1 MRERPLVADLVKDT
15 FIPKMFRVRQKF
27 SHDHIE
33 PERIPQVIAELLSEE
48 KFSEWKKGN
57 LRCLEDVCS
66 ADLSKLHSVLKSIKA
81 YAEET
86 GLKPSIVRYST
97 DGRNQIP
104 LRFTMSGNPVLE
116 RLYST
121 QYLDPWRA
129 QEIRRGRKGR

>member
-1 MRERPLVADLVKDT
+1 MSDKRAER
-15 FIPKMFRVRQKF
+15 
-27 SHDHIE
+27 
-33 PERIPQVIAELLSEE
+33 VIAEIDRQIEERGYTAVPDVLIGIGMLSEE

>member
-1 MRERPLVADLVKDT
+1 MSDKRAER
-15 FIPKMFRVRQKF
+15 
-27 SHDHIE
+27 
-33 PERIPQVIAELLSEE
+33 VIAEIDRQIEERGYTAVPDVLIGIGMLSEE

-57 LRCLEDVCS
+57 LRCLEDGCS

>member
-1 MRERPLVADLVKDT
+1 MSDKRAER
-15 FIPKMFRVRQKF
+15 
-27 SHDHIE
+27 
-33 PERIPQVIAELLSEE
+33 VIAEIDKQIEERGYTAVPDVLIGIGMLSEE

>member
-1 MRERPLVADLVKDT
+1 MSDKRAER
-15 FIPKMFRVRQKF
+15 
-27 SHDHIE
+27 
-33 PERIPQVIAELLSEE
+33 VIAEIDRQIEERGYTAVLDVLIGIGMLSEE

>member
-1 MRERPLVADLVKDT
+1 MSDKRAEK
-15 FIPKMFRVRQKF
+15 
-27 SHDHIE
+27 
-33 PERIPQVIAELLSEE
+33 VIAEIDRQIEERGYTAVPDVLIGIGMLSEE
-48 KFSEWKKGN
+48 KFSEWKKGD

>member
-1 MRERPLVADLVKDT
+1 ML
-15 FIPKMFRVRQKF
+15 IGIGM
-27 SHDHIE
+27 
-33 PERIPQVIAELLSEE
+33 LSEE

>member
-1 MRERPLVADLVKDT
+1 MSDKRAER
-15 FIPKMFRVRQKF
+15 
-27 SHDHIE
+27 
-33 PERIPQVIAELLSEE
+33 VIAEIDRQIEERGYTAVPDVLIGIGMLSEE

-81 YAEET
+81 YAEDT

>member
-1 MRERPLVADLVKDT
+1 MSDKRAEK
-15 FIPKMFRVRQKF
+15 
-27 SHDHIE
+27 
-33 PERIPQVIAELLSEE
+33 VIAEIDKQIEERGYTAVPDVLIGIGMLSEE
-48 KFSEWKKGN
+48 KFSEWKKGD

>member
-1 MRERPLVADLVKDT
+1 MSDKRAER
-15 FIPKMFRVRQKF
+15 
-27 SHDHIE
+27 
-33 PERIPQVIAELLSEE
+33 VIAEIDKQIEERGYTAVPDVLIGIGMLSEE
-48 KFSEWKKGN
+48 KFSEWKKGD

>member
-1 MRERPLVADLVKDT
+1 MSDKRAER
-15 FIPKMFRVRQKF
+15 
-27 SHDHIE
+27 
-33 PERIPQVIAELLSEE
+33 VIAEIDRQIEERGYTAVPDVLIGIGMLSEE

-104 LRFTMSGNPVLE
+104 LRFTMSSNPVLE

>member
-1 MRERPLVADLVKDT
+1 MSDKRAEK
-15 FIPKMFRVRQKF
+15 
-27 SHDHIE
+27 
-33 PERIPQVIAELLSEE
+33 VIAEIDRQIEERGYTAVPDVLIGIGMLSEE

>member
-1 MRERPLVADLVKDT
+1 MSDKRAEK
-15 FIPKMFRVRQKF
+15 
-27 SHDHIE
+27 
-33 PERIPQVIAELLSEE
+33 VIAEIDKQIEERGYTAVPDVLIGIGMLSEE

>member
-1 MRERPLVADLVKDT
+1 MSDKRAEK
-15 FIPKMFRVRQKF
+15 
-27 SHDHIE
+27 
-33 PERIPQVIAELLSEE
+33 VIAEIDKQIEERGYTAVPDVLIGIGMLSEE

-104 LRFTMSGNPVLE
+104 LRFTISGNPVLE

>member
-1 MRERPLVADLVKDT
+1 MSDKRAER
-15 FIPKMFRVRQKF
+15 
-27 SHDHIE
+27 
-33 PERIPQVIAELLSEE
+33 VIAEIDRQIEERGYTAVPDVLIGIGMLSEE
-48 KFSEWKKGN
+48 KFSEWKKGD